1 MLQIPREIDGRP
13 FFPFRKKIKKIPEC
27 NHLVSNPNQ
36 ARKGS
41 ESGAIYGAICSN
53 LSYIKNMYLGK
64 RAEDVQPFDE
74 GPNTLFPNNPSFKT
88 KTGH

>member
-1 MLQIPREIDGRP
+1 M
-13 FFPFRKKIKKIPEC
+13 PEC

-53 LSYIKNMYLGK
+53 LSYIKNMYLGYVASENI
-64 RAEDVQPFDE
+64 RPFDE
-74 GPNTLFPNNPSFKT
+74 GLHACFPNNPSFKT
-88 KTGH
+88 ETGH